1 MRRDSL
7 GWPQGLGYITP
18 AYPRGFRVSGLLRGK
33 LGRHVGLPDRCISA
47 AGAKAHCCGGLCRH
61 APRAAG
67 VRCSDAGD
75 IQRSSGEISLGL
87 GDIPLITDTTKPVDN
102 HKREPPK
109 GWLSFGAADFCGAK
123 ISAANGGPLIKRA
136 RETRQRF
143 PLHTFLSLRYAG
155 GHADNRTCGQSQKS
169 HSHLGMAFLRARR
182 GSETRAGF
190 AGASK
195 PGATVRWTA
204 ALSPTCV
211 CARRTG
217 KTCL

>member
-102 HKREPPK
+102 HRKERRRSA
-109 GWLSFGAADFCGAK
+109 SFF
-123 ISAANGGPLIKRA
+123 SA
-136 RETRQRF
+136 
-143 PLHTFLSLRYAG
+143 
-155 GHADNRTCGQSQKS
+155 
-169 HSHLGMAFLRARR
+169 
-182 GSETRAGF
+182 
-190 AGASK
+190 
-195 PGATVRWTA
+195 V
-204 ALSPTCV
+204 LSPGIRSLCPL
-211 CARRTG
+211 G
-217 KTCL
+217 

>member
-67 VRCSDAGD
+67 VRCSDAGNLS
-75 IQRSSGEISLGL
+75 RPSGEVFLGL
-87 GDIPLITDTTKPVDN
+87 GNIPLIVDTTKPVGS
-102 HKREPPK
+102 R
-109 GWLSFGAADFCGAK
+109 WR
-123 ISAANGGPLIKRA
+123 PLFERA

-143 PLHTFLSLRYAG
+143 PLHTFLFLRYAG
-155 GHADNRTCGQSQKS
+155 VRTAKVVNSHKRPPLAVFSFRRALLQSEKS
-169 HSHLGMAFLRARR
+169 LYSI
-182 GSETRAGF
+182 
-190 AGASK
+190 
-195 PGATVRWTA
+195 
-204 ALSPTCV
+204 
-211 CARRTG
+211 
-217 KTCL
+217 